1 MNVPS
6 TSERSRLSA
15 RNVRRHDHADF
26 VVDGSGSRPSD
37 DRYLCR
43 RELRELIPASDMTIW
58 RWQRDP
64 EVAFPAPVKLGRNG
78 RNYWWYPAVRDW
90 IGRREAIARLVRC
103 STRGGE
109 RP

>member
-6 TSERSRLSA
+6 TSERSRLEA

-26 VVDGSGSRPSD
+26 VVDGTGIRPSD

-64 EVAFPAPVKLGRNG
+64 EVAFPTPVKLGRNG
-78 RNYWWYPAVRDW
+78 RNYWSYQAVRDW
-90 IGRREAIARLVRC
+90 IRRREAHRQAPARP
-103 STRGGE
+103 TPGGE
-109 RP
+109 QP